1 MFMSK
6 INLNFLKIFLI
17 SIISIIFFKNS
28 FSSIPPHPRVDSLI
42 REGKIALPYHLDK
55 KAEALARGIN
65 GATPFVE
72 GFRPYEVLKG
82 KKSTTFKAIAI
93 LVRFTDNPSQVAE
106 SYFDNLLYGTSGNT
120 MRTYFT
126 EVSYGQLDIVTVNLP
141 SSIGWLN
148 MPQNYSYYVNGN
160 NGFGSYPQNAQK
172 LTEDAVAAANAIV
185 DFSQYDN
192 NSDGYVDALFIIHAG
207 QGAEYTGNP
216 NHIWSHKWQ
225 TSTPQLVDGV
235 YAYVYSME
243 PEYWATPGD
252 MTCGVYAHE
261 AGHSIFGLPDLY
273 DYGYDSR
280 GLGRWSLMAGGS
292 WNGTLGSSPAH
303 PDAWSRY
310 AMGFVTPTVIGTN
323 ITGVNIPAVKDN
335 PTIYKLW
342 TNGLPGTEYFL
353 VENRQKIGFD
363 TYLRGDGLCIYH
375 VDETQYGNNNQWY
388 PGYTDYGHYQ
398 VALEQA
404 DGLWDLEK
412 YVNSGDTGD
421 PYPGS
426 TSNTA
431 FNNSSTP
438 NSKDYNF
445 NNTSVA
451 VRNISVS
458 GPTMTAD
465 FSVVVV
471 PPEVSVLPDS
481 LFADLYSG
489 DNTTQTLTIN
499 NSGLGELS
507 FNIVIEDKT
516 TVLKRLFSKPNNLL
530 SSSAPF
536 PLININK
543 GELDTRVYP
552 AMTLGSGGPDPYGY
566 RWKDSDEPGGPVF
579 NWMDVS
585 SGTSINLS
593 DDSYITGI
601 PLGFNFKYYGTDYTT
616 VNIMS
621 NGWVS
626 FNGYHFWYP
635 PTVPYIEPFDP
646 FLGCIVPF
654 GKDLFPPTGNYIKYK
669 TFGISPNR
677 YFVVEY
683 NNIPNFGGG
692 ESKTFEIIFFEGSNR
707 IKFQYLTAPDDPYS
721 IGIESPDQTMG
732 MGNGGTGN
740 LFISPA
746 VVKNNYAIEFSVG
759 PRWLTVSPSSGVVPP
774 SSSANIDV
782 TFNAVG
788 KDGGEYD
795 ANIFIINNDPDED
808 TVRVPAHMHVT
819 GAPNIALSNTSFN
832 YDTVFIGVA
841 SRETLRVSNVG
852 TDVLNVSNITS
863 DQADYTVDITNFSLN
878 PRQSQNV
885 VVTFTP
891 SVVGERVG
899 TLTITSD
906 DPDEGTL
913 EVDLSGVGIQPP
925 NIVVSPTSMSSNL
938 FTGEMETQTLTI
950 SNTGVSNL
958 TYKISLDY
966 FGLAS
971 IDKVNVSVKQTLKT
985 PPTNTGFQA
994 KTEYKP
1000 NQVIVKFKTEILSTK
1015 ASSIQS
1021 DVNATVAKKFS
1032 LTGAELWNLSG
1043 VTVEDAISRYKD
1055 DPSIEYIEPNYVVHA
1070 IDKIPNDPFFTQ
1082 LWGMQKISAP
1092 AAWDRTTGTNIVIG
1106 VLDTGVDPNHED
1118 LSTNIWTNPGEVAG
1132 NGIDDDGNG
1141 YIDDVYGW
1149 DFFNNDNNPYDDNGH
1164 GTHVSG
1170 TIAAIGNNGKGVV
1183 GVCWSAKIMAL
1194 KFLSAGGS
1202 GYTDGAISAVEYAT
1216 MMNARLTSNSWGG
1229 GGYSQG
1235 LYDAIQAAGNAGVL
1249 FVAAAGNSSMNTDI
1263 NPNYPSCYDLGNI
1276 ISVASTTSDDQMS
1289 SFSNYG
1295 LLTVDLGAPGSN
1307 IYSTLPGNNYGSYSG
1322 TSMATPHVAGV
1333 AGLVLSLN
1341 SHLGGSDVKNIILSS
1356 VDPISALA
1364 GKTVTG
1370 GRLNAFQAL
1379 QNTQTWINVEPL
1391 IGVVP
1396 PGSSADLTVTFDAT
1410 GLYGGD
1416 YNANILITSNDPDE
1430 DTVSVPAHLHVTG
1443 VPDIALS
1450 DTLLDYDNVFI
1461 GGSSRDTLIV
1471 SNVGTDLLT
1480 VNNISSN
1487 NNDYTFNITSFSL
1500 NPREKQK
1507 VVVTFTPTNV
1517 GLSEGSLTITGDDP
1531 DEPIV
1536 IVGLRGVGI
1545 LPPDIDV
1552 KPESLFADLLTGQTR
1567 VDTLTIYN
1575 NGFSNLNF
1583 NISIKTTE
1591 LLQKHTAINT
1601 EINNG
1606 NVNQADIRTEQK
1618 VNREPTLNETLPTSS
1633 MSRAAGVYSGD
1644 YLQFG
1649 ISDYGEIM
1657 PFRYPIGNEHLAV
1670 GAWIS
1675 GYTIAYRIGG
1685 YDNIRYASYDY
1696 RSGIIPLSYT
1706 EIVNDP
1712 YQVIVKVEARTSD
1725 GYLKITRLFTFTRSD
1740 KYINV
1745 KTTLENVSG
1754 LLLEDIVFKS
1764 YADWDVDGD
1773 YGDDNWNYDMSRN
1786 MIYAYDIKY
1795 TTIASKQTP
1804 DAMDIDGWGD
1814 FQSRTT
1820 TVNYPTGPV
1829 YNYDGLELLHY
1840 NLGNIGGGTSKEIIN
1855 AFGAG
1860 ENLTDLQSVI
1870 DRGLRISDWLAVNPL
1885 IGFVSPQDSLKLIVK
1900 FDASGLNGGNYYA
1913 NILISSNDPDEDTVS
1928 VPAHLHVTGA
1938 ADIALSDT
1946 VMDYGTMFL
1955 GGTSRDTLIVSNVG
1969 TDVLTVSNISS
1980 DNSDYTVDI
1989 TSFSLNP
1996 RQQQKVVVTFTPNNL
2011 GLSEGSLA
2019 ITSDD
2024 PDEPIVTVGLR
2035 GVGVE
2040 PPDIN
2045 VTPDSL
2051 FADLLTGQTDT
2062 QSLTISNTGASNLH
2076 FNISI
2081 TSASGNKASNRV
2093 DSYTLPSIK
2102 IDASKISGIDKSEN
2116 DNKSLFGQELY
2127 AQNITAQLLDLT
2139 GKYIG
2144 FTNPYYY
2151 YVISSDLKNRG
2162 ATIRNVVFPISTLLL
2177 DSLDVLFIDDAI
2189 YGASTSDLSAIRNWV
2204 QVGNDLILQG
2214 DNSSSMSKI
2223 NALLLGTGIQETS
2236 AGTFY
2241 DAILTNILPHDI
2253 TKNVDTIAAWAY
2265 GSYCTVTLPAQTLVF
2280 DNVGRTHVAVSN
2292 LGLGKVIA
2300 VGNEFS
2306 EDWNLS
2312 FGDTRLFANQMV
2324 DWIVG
2329 GYNFLSV
2336 SPTSGTIVPGN
2347 SMDLDVTFNATSM
2360 DGGDYYRTI
2369 EVYSNDPDENT
2380 VFVPAHLYVTGVAD
2394 VSLSDTALN
2403 FGSLF
2408 IGLSKRDTL
2417 IVSNVGTD
2425 VLSVSN
2431 ISTNNSDYTVNINSF
2446 SLNPRQQQK
2455 VIVTFTPNN
2464 VGISDG
2470 TLTITSNDP
2479 DEEILEVDLVGAG
2492 TEPPDIAVSPTSVD
2506 TSLYTGEQ
2514 ATKLLTIE
2522 NTGASDLTFAIAIEG
2537 NQNISVSQKVN
2548 SKSNFPVQSQRKTK
2562 IITSEN
2568 QLSEGKQRNS
2578 NDNSFISVQGQS
2590 ILKAA
2595 SLGVKNVLI
2604 FRDNLAWGFNVNMPI
2619 LEGLGATVSAATSS
2633 QMGTIDLTP
2642 FDMILF
2648 ESQQPNSFYRA
2659 YINNLSRFESFL
2671 AAGKNIEFHCATYTS
2686 DRVPNLPFPGGMRT
2700 KSVEALHVYNYIAE
2714 PSHPIVVGT
2723 TDPLFGYHASHE
2735 AFENLPENA
2744 TTIVVNGSGFPTT
2757 VEYKVGSGKFVATG
2771 MTWEFGYIAGWSSGD
2786 PLLPN
2791 ALAYTLATSLRWLST
2806 NPNSGTVPSGS
2817 SMDIAVIF
2825 DATGLNG
2832 GDYDADIIINSN
2844 DPDENPVIV
2853 PTHLHVTGIPDISF
2867 SIDSLKFG
2875 SVYVGTTQTQSLVV
2889 FNQGTDT
2896 LIVSEVTPNI
2906 SDYSSHLTNF
2916 KVLPGNQRDILI
2928 SFTPSTIGSIDGIL
2942 SFTSNDPDEPLVH
2955 IYLSGKGITPPVIN
2969 ISPDS
2974 MFIKM
2979 SIDDSSARILTIENS
2994 GGNSLNY
3001 SLLILA
3007 DDSNLKF
3014 STPLSQASTQ
3024 YIIPLR
3030 IEDYVGYSGVVE
3042 FGIHP
3047 YATYGIDPHLG
3058 ESEIFPP
3065 FPWVFDARLIDLPG
3079 RNNLGMGV
3087 WRDLRTSTTT
3097 TQVDTYLVKYQPSEN
3112 SFPMKLTWQNN
3123 LVDYVGRAKIIDT
3136 RGGQIVNIDMLSST
3150 SVTITD
3156 PEIDSLYIITTGR
3169 GILPSWIRATPTFGT
3184 CPPGETHEVNIR
3196 VNTKDLNIGIYSAYL
3211 KINSNDPV
3219 RQSIT
3224 VPVTMEVKAPIVTV
3238 VTDSIVIN
3246 LDQGVSTTQTITLGN
3261 VGEGDLLFEVI
3272 KTFSVPVQKEKLTGD
3287 RDIDAQNLL
3296 SQIEPIQPGTHA
3308 ERNLKTLQL
3317 IRNSGELIFS
3327 DDMESGINSWTTVAL
3342 TGQDLWH
3349 LTQSNYNS
3357 PNKSWWCG
3365 VVSQGNY
3372 FNGQRINNAL
3382 ISPPIDL
3389 RGRTSATL
3397 EFFEYYHTEH
3407 NYDRCMVDVSTNDG
3421 ESWEHLRGDFWNA
3434 PSGLSG
3440 GWVLSSYQLTPYIG
3454 NIVKLR
3460 FYFDTGDHYNNR
3472 FPGWWIDDVRVHGLG
3487 GWLTV
3492 NPTGGRVLPN
3502 TSIDITA
3509 NVDANRIY
3517 DGEYYA
3523 NIIINNNDPNNRK
3536 KTIPLRLTVNP
3547 EKVISLQIT
3556 SGWNLLSVPLT
3567 VDDFR
3572 SRILF
3577 PEASSAAFGFE
3588 GRYRDYQTLE
3598 NGKGYWI
3605 KFLSEHTVPLRG
3617 IPIIED
3623 TIDVLEKWNIIG
3635 SNTYPVA
3642 ISDLVTVPP
3651 LTILS
3656 NFFGYKNVSGYF
3668 NPDTLVPGNG
3678 YWVKFSH
3685 AGQIILRSFRPP
3697 GSASPV
3703 LTKSINLADLNYL
3716 LIEDADGRKQK
3727 LYFTMKS
3734 DDINLERYELPPL
3747 PPAADFSIRY
3757 SSNRNLELIDGN
3769 VPQSFPILISN
3780 AKYPLKVYWDL
3791 KTEMNN
3797 VAIKFGNQEILL
3809 EHNDSTNITNPDLV
3823 VKLIVRATVDIP
3835 KEFALYQN
3843 YPNPFNPTTTIKY
3856 ALPDEAKVTINI
3868 FNILGQK
3875 VETLIDDIQS
3885 AGYKDVE
3892 WNAKSLASGIYYYR
3906 LEATSVNDPSQ
3917 RFIQVRKMILLR

>member
-1 MFMSK
+1 MSK
-6 INLNFLKIFLI
+6 INFNLIKFFFI
-17 SIISIIFFKNS
+17 SIISVIFCVNS

-42 REGKIALPYHLDK
+42 QEGKIALPYHLDK
-55 KAEALARGIN
+55 KAEASARGIN
-65 GATPFVE
+65 GTTPFVE
-72 GFRPYEVLKG
+72 GFRPYEVPKG

-93 LVRFTDNPSQVAE
+93 LVRFSDNPSQVAE

-148 MPQNYSYYVNGN
+148 MPQTYSYYVNGN

-172 LTEDAVAAANAIV
+172 LTEDAVAAANATV

-192 NSDGYVDALFIIHAG
+192 NSDGYVDALFIIHTG

-273 DYGYDSR
+273 DYGRDSR
-280 GLGRWSLMAGGS
+280 GLGRWSLMASGS
-292 WNGTLGSSPAH
+292 WSGTLGSSPAH

-310 AMGFVTPTVIGTN
+310 AMGFVTPTVVSTN
-323 ITGVNIPAVKDN
+323 VNDVNIPAVKDN
-335 PTIYKLW
+335 PTIFKLW
-342 TNGLPGTEYFL
+342 TNGSSSTEYFL

-375 VDETQYGNNNQWY
+375 IDETQWGNDNQWY
-388 PGYTDYGHYQ
+388 PGYTDYGHYK

-412 YVNSGDTGD
+412 NINTGDTSD
-421 PYPGS
+421 TYPGS
-426 TSNTA
+426 TNNTIFSN
-431 FNNSSTP
+431 STIP

-445 NNTSVA
+445 NNTSVS
-451 VRNISVS
+451 VTNISAS
-458 GPTMTAD
+458 GITMTAN
-465 FSVVVV
+465 FSVEVL
-471 PPEVSVLPDS
+471 PPEIEVTPDS
-481 LFADLYSG
+481 MFADLYSG
-489 DNTTQTLTIN
+489 DDTTQILTIN
-499 NSGLGELS
+499 NSGLGELA
-507 FNIVIEDKT
+507 FNIVVEDIT
-516 TVLKRLFSKPNNLL
+516 TIMKRLSSKPNSSL
-530 SSSAPF
+530 SSSAPI
-536 PLININK
+536 PLINISK
-543 GELDTRVYP
+543 GDVDTRIYP

-566 RWKDSDEPGGPVF
+566 RWKDSDEPGGPAF

-601 PLGFNFKYYGTDYTT
+601 PLGFNFNYYGTDYTT

-635 PTVPYIEPFDP
+635 PTVPYIEVFDP
-646 FLGCIVPF
+646 YLGCIVPF
-654 GKDLFPPTGNYIKYK
+654 GKDLYPPTGNYIKYK

-692 ESKTFEIIFFEGSNR
+692 ENKTFEIIFFEGSNQ
-707 IKFQYLTAPDDPYS
+707 IKFQYLTAPDDPNS

-732 MGNGGTGN
+732 MGNGGTGD
-740 LFISPA
+740 LFISPT
-746 VVKNNYAIEFSVG
+746 VVKNNYAIEFSSQ
-759 PRWLTVSPSSGVVPP
+759 PPWLTATPSSGVVPP
-774 SSSANIDV
+774 SSSVNIDV
-782 TFNAVG
+782 KFSAIG

-819 GAPNIALSNTSFN
+819 GAPNITLSDTAFD

-841 SRETLRVSNVG
+841 SQETLRVSNVG

-863 DQADYTVDITNFSLN
+863 DQADYTVDITNFGLS
-878 PRQSQNV
+878 PGQSQNV

-906 DPDEGTL
+906 DPDEGTVT
-913 EVDLSGVGIQPP
+913 VDLVGVGAEPP
-925 NIVVSPTSMSSNL
+925 NIVITPTTMSSNL

-950 SNTGVSNL
+950 SNTGASNL
-958 TYKISLDY
+958 TYNISLDY

-994 KTEYKP
+994 KAEYKP

-1015 ASSIQS
+1015 ASSIRS
-1021 DVNATVAKKFS
+1021 DANATVAKKFS
-1032 LTGAELWNLSG
+1032 LTRAELWNLSG

-1356 VDPISALA
+1356 IDPISALA

-1391 IGVVP
+1391 SGVIP

-1416 YNANILITSNDPDE
+1416 YNANILIISNDPDE

-1443 VPDIALS
+1443 APDIAFS
-1450 DTLLDYDNVFI
+1450 DTVMDYGNVFL
-1461 GGSSRDTLIV
+1461 GGASRDTLIV
-1471 SNVGTDLLT
+1471 SNVGTDVLT
-1480 VNNISSN
+1480 VSNISSDN
-1487 NNDYTFNITSFSL
+1487 SDYTVDITSFSL
-1500 NPREKQK
+1500 NPRQQQK
-1507 VVVTFTPTNV
+1507 VIVTFTPTNV

-1536 IVGLRGVGI
+1536 TVGLRGVGI

-1618 VNREPTLNETLPTSS
+1618 VNREPTLNETSPTSS
-1633 MSRAAGVYSGD
+1633 TSRAAGVYSGD

-1820 TVNYPTGPV
+1820 IVNYPTGPV

-1885 IGFVSPQDSLKLIVK
+1885 IGFVSPQDSLKLIVQ

-1913 NILISSNDPDEDTVS
+1913 NILISSNDPDEDTVI

-1938 ADIALSDT
+1938 SDIALSDT
-1946 VMDYGTMFL
+1946 SIDFDTVFVSVTH
-1955 GGTSRDTLIVSNVG
+1955 RDTLTVSNVG
-1969 TDVLTVSNISS
+1969 TDVLNVSDITS

-1989 TSFSLNP
+1989 TSFILNP

-2011 GLSEGSLA
+2011 GLSEGSLT

-2024 PDEPIVTVGLR
+2024 PDEPIITVGLR

-2051 FADLLTGQTDT
+2051 FADLLTGQTEAQT
-2062 QSLTISNTGASNLH
+2062 LTISNAGASNLH

-2081 TSASGNKASNRV
+2081 ASASGNKASNCV
-2093 DSYTLPSIK
+2093 ASYTLPSIK
-2102 IDASKISGIDKSEN
+2102 IDALKISGIDKSEN
-2116 DNKSLFGQELY
+2116 DNKSLSHQELY
-2127 AQNITAQLLDLT
+2127 AQNITAQLQDMT

-2144 FTNPYYY
+2144 ITNSYYY

-2189 YGASTSDLSAIRNWV
+2189 SGASTSDLSKIRNWV
-2204 QVGNDLILQG
+2204 QAGNALIIQG
-2214 DNSSSMSKI
+2214 DNNSSMSNI
-2223 NALLLGTGIQETS
+2223 NALLSGTGIQETS
-2236 AGTFY
+2236 LGTFY

-2253 TKNVDTIAAWAY
+2253 TRNVDTIAAWAY

-2312 FGDTRLFANQMV
+2312 GGDTRLLANQMV
-2324 DWIVG
+2324 DWLVG
-2329 GYNFLSV
+2329 GCDFLSV
-2336 SPTSGTIVPGN
+2336 VPTSGTIAPGN
-2347 SMDLDVTFNATSM
+2347 LMDVSATFDATGM
-2360 DGGDYYRTI
+2360 DGGNYYCMLEI
-2369 EVYSNDPDENT
+2369 YSNDPDEDT
-2380 VFVPAHLYVTGVAD
+2380 VTVPVHLHVTGAPD
-2394 VSLSDTALN
+2394 VSISDTVLN
-2403 FGSLF
+2403 FDSLF

-2417 IVSNVGTD
+2417 IVTNVGTD
-2425 VLSVSN
+2425 ILNVYSITLDN
-2431 ISTNNSDYTVNINSF
+2431 TDYALDTTHF
-2446 SLNPRQQQK
+2446 SLMPRQNQPI
-2455 VIVTFTPNN
+2455 IVTFTPNN
-2464 VGISDG
+2464 VGISEG

-2479 DEEILEVDLVGAG
+2479 DEEILEVDLFGAG
-2492 TEPPDIAVSPTSVD
+2492 TEPPDIAVTPD
-2506 TSLYTGEQ
+2506 SLSADLFTG
-2514 ATKLLTIE
+2514 ATTTQTLTIS
-2522 NTGASDLTFAIAIEG
+2522 NTGTSDLHFNTEINFRILIVLSQEKKAAIGFYADQNRIGSTNQLPHSFIIPDKKSERKLAIG
-2537 NQNISVSQKVN
+2537 DVLGTYY
-2548 SKSNFPVQSQRKTK
+2548 NFPYANTGIAWV
-2562 IITSEN
+2562 
-2568 QLSEGKQRNS
+2568 G
-2578 NDNSFISVQGQS
+2578 NDLYVVDWGGSMLRRYNTNTQQVVASYSIHPSPYGIAWDGQYLW
-2590 ILKAA
+2590 I
-2595 SLGVKNVLI
+2595 G
-2604 FRDNLAWGFNVNMPI
+2604 
-2619 LEGLGATVSAATSS
+2619 
-2633 QMGTIDLTP
+2633 
-2642 FDMILF
+2642 
-2648 ESQQPNSFYRA
+2648 
-2659 YINNLSRFESFL
+2659 
-2671 AAGKNIEFHCATYTS
+2671 
-2686 DRVPNLPFPGGMRT
+2686 
-2700 KSVEALHVYNYIAE
+2700 
-2714 PSHPIVVGT
+2714 
-2723 TDPLFGYHASHE
+2723 
-2735 AFENLPENA
+2735 
-2744 TTIVVNGSGFPTT
+2744 NGSGNI
-2757 VEYKVGSGKFVATG
+2757 YGYNLNGNLVGSFSTP
-2771 MTWEFGYIAGWSSGD
+2771 FYD
-2786 PLLPN
+2786 YP
-2791 ALAYTLATSLRWLST
+2791 ALAWDGQYFIVNRAFSNSPTFYRINYSGVIIESFSSSYSSIIDQTVWVPSHLDGELWGNNPNNGSILQLKLQSGIASVIQSFPFYDNDFSYTLGHNGTDLWWSDWNGPLFQIDDGIQELRWLSV
-2806 NPNSGTVPSGS
+2806 NPISGTVPAS
-2817 SMDIAVIF
+2817 SAVNVDVSF
-2825 DATGLNG
+2825 DATGLIG
-2832 GDYDADIIINSN
+2832 GDYYADIIIKSN

-2853 PTHLHVTGIPDISF
+2853 PTHLHVTGVPDISI
-2867 SIDSLKFG
+2867 SIDTLKFG
-2875 SVYVGTTQTQSLVV
+2875 SVYVGTTQTQSLDV

-2896 LIVSEVTPNI
+2896 LIVSEVTSNI
-2906 SDYSSHLTNF
+2906 SNYYSHLTNF
-2916 KVLPGNQRDILI
+2916 KVLPGSQRDILV
-2928 SFTPSTIGSIDGIL
+2928 SFTPNTIGSIDGIL
-2942 SFTSNDPDEPLVH
+2942 SFANNDPDEPLVY
-2955 IYLSGKGITPPVIN
+2955 IYLAGKGITPPVIN

-3014 STPLSQASTQ
+3014 SSLFSQASTQ
-3024 YIIPLR
+3024 YTIPLR

-3047 YATYGIDPHLG
+3047 AASYGIDPHLG

-3065 FPWVFDARLIDLPG
+3065 FPLTFDARLIDLPG
-3079 RNNLGMGV
+3079 RNNLGMGT
-3087 WRDLRTSTTT
+3087 WRDLRTSITT

-3123 LVDYVGRAKIIDT
+3123 LIDYVGRSKLIDT

-3156 PEIDSLYIITTGR
+3156 SEIDSLYIITTGR
-3169 GILPSWIRATPTFGT
+3169 GILPDWIKVSPTFGT
-3184 CPPGETHEVNIR
+3184 CPPSETHEVTIR
-3196 VNTKDLNIGIYSAYL
+3196 VNSKGLNSDIYSAYL

-3219 RQSIT
+3219 RPSIT
-3224 VPVTMEVKAPIVTV
+3224 FPVTLEVKSPIVTV
-3238 VTDSIVIN
+3238 ATDSIVIN
-3246 LDQGVSTTQTITLGN
+3246 LDQGISTTQTITLGN
-3261 VGEGDLLFEVI
+3261 VGEGDLLFEVVN
-3272 KTFSVPVQKEKLTGD
+3272 TFSVPVQKEKLTGD

-3296 SQIEPIQPGTHA
+3296 SLIEPPQPGTHA

-3327 DDMESGINSWTTVAL
+3327 DDMESGINGWTTVAL

-3365 VVSQGNY
+3365 IASQGNY

-3421 ESWEHLRGDFWNA
+3421 ESWEQLRGDFWNA

-3472 FPGWWIDDVRVHGLG
+3472 FPGWWIDDVLVHGLG

-3492 NPTGGRVLPN
+3492 NPTSGRVLPN

-3509 NVDANRIY
+3509 NVDATRLY

-3523 NIIINNNDPNNRK
+3523 NIVINNNDPNNRK

-3547 EKVISLQIT
+3547 EKVISLRVA

-3567 VDDFR
+3567 VEDFR
-3572 SRILF
+3572 ARILF
-3577 PEASSAAFGFE
+3577 PDASSAAFGFE
-3588 GRYRDYQTLE
+3588 GRYRDFQTLE

-3605 KFLSEHTVPLRG
+3605 KFLSEHTVPIRG

-3623 TIDVLEKWNIIG
+3623 TIDVFEKWNIIG

-3697 GSASPV
+3697 GLSSPV
-3703 LTKSINLADLNYL
+3703 LTKSINIEDMNYL

-3727 LYFTMKS
+3727 LYFAMKS

-3747 PPAADFSIRY
+3747 SPAADFSVRY
-3757 SSNRNLELIDGN
+3757 SSNRNLELLDGN
-3769 VPQSFPILISN
+3769 VPQFFPILISN

-3791 KTEMNN
+3791 QTEISN

-3823 VKLIVRATVDIP
+3823 VKLIVRATVAIP
-3835 KEFALYQN
+3835 KEFALEQN

-3885 AGYKDVE
+3885 AGYKDIK
-3892 WNAKSLASGIYYYR
+3892 WNTKSLASGIYYYR
-3906 LEATSVNDPSQ
+3906 LEATSVNNPSQ
-3917 RFIQVRKMILLR
+3917 RFIQIRKMILLR